1 MSYGKGKEM
10 GIDVYFATVLICL
23 KISRKIFILGH
34 RKYIGIRLTSLLEE
48 VSIMTDGLTWG
59 GGSGRTW
66 SIIQSGRAYL
76 GFRPNRRQ
84 SSSLIR
90 LRTLRT

>member
-10 GIDVYFATVLICL
+10 GIIVFFFATVLICL

-48 VSIMTDGLTWG
+48 VSIMTDGLTG
-59 GGSGRTW
+59 GGGTGRT
-66 SIIQSGRAYL
+66 
-76 GFRPNRRQ
+76 
-84 SSSLIR
+84 
-90 LRTLRT
+90 